1 MESFVRAFL
10 KASLAWLA
18 LGVTLGVAIAAHP
31 NWTVYR
37 LAHVH
42 MLLLGFVTMMIY
54 GVAYHVLP
62 RFAGFP
68 LHNRRAAAWHWWISN
83 LGLALMVGGFMARG
97 TGGAAGTTILA
108 IGGGFSAA
116 GAYTF
121 AYVIWRTLDGP
132 ASLREAA
139 RRARNATGGA
149 SRASRQ
155 PLPAMPTG
163 AWSGSAP
170 KSSGTVESK

>member
-1 MESFVRAFL
+1 MNGHGIIRASISQGL
-10 KASLAWLA
+10 PSVARA
-18 LGVTLGVAIAAHP
+18 GVTPGLAIAAHP
-31 NWTVYR
+31 DWTVYP

-62 RFAGFP
+62 RFVGFP
-68 LHNRRAAAWHWWISN
+68 MHN
-83 LGLALMVGGFMARG
+83 
-97 TGGAAGTTILA
+97 
-108 IGGGFSAA
+108 
-116 GAYTF
+116 
-121 AYVIWRTLDGP
+121 
-132 ASLREAA
+132 
-139 RRARNATGGA
+139 
-149 SRASRQ
+149 RASRQ